1 MPRLIGFP
9 VGTLE
14 ANACDL
20 AEPRTGLLSWYQVPL
35 RTRPRGLAGTATYQP
50 AREVASDERPTPPPA
65 AARAQLEHGAS
76 HRTSAEREGAE
87 VGREA
92 LVLAALNEADVDNV
106 NERAMFMAQMSH
118 ESNGFRRLTENL
130 NYKPARLLAVF
141 PKKFS
146 SLADAQAVAG
156 QGQAAIAERI
166 YGNRPKLGNIH
177 PGDGF
182 KFRGRG
188 IVQLTGRSN
197 YQRAGRA
204 IGIDL
209 VSSPDKAADF
219 DIAIQI
225 ALWFWREHGIPAPAR
240 TGNVEKVTRLIN
252 GGHVGLSKRQ
262 AEFAVWQSRLGG
274 EHSTS
279 SSSAARLP

>member
-1 MPRLIGFP
+1 MPRHTGFP
-9 VGTLE
+9 FGTLDV
-14 ANACDL
+14 NACVPP
-20 AEPRTGLLSWYQVPL
+20 EPGTGLLSWYQVLL
-35 RTRPRGLAGTATYQP
+35 RTQPRGLAGTVTHQP
-50 AREVASDERPTPPPA
+50 AIKAVSDLRSTPAPA
-65 AARAQLEHGAS
+65 AARARLGHGTFGEHG
-76 HRTSAEREGAE
+76 SADA
-87 VGREA
+87 GREA
-92 LVLAALNEADVDNV
+92 VVLAALDAVDVDDV

-182 KFRGRG
+182 KYRGRG

-209 VSSPDKAADF
+209 MSAPDKAADF
-219 DIAIQI
+219 DVAIQI
-225 ALWFWREHGIPAPAR
+225 ALWFWREHGISAPAR
-240 TGNVEKVTRLIN
+240 AGDVEKVTRLIN
-252 GGHVGLSKRQ
+252 GGRIGLSDRQ
-262 AEFAVWQSRLGG
+262 VAYTAWRARLGEG
-274 EHSTS
+274 HATS
-279 SSSAARLP
+279 SSNSTRVP